1 MKIKPHLYEFNLKFV
16 YLYACVILSYL
27 RRICGEKS
35 RLCEIREVIMQVRQG
50 DDSLK
55 QLQSLLSYAK
65 TLQVASCST

>member
-1 MKIKPHLYEFNLKFV
+1 M
-16 YLYACVILSYL
+16 
-27 RRICGEKS
+27 RICGEKS

-65 TLQVASCST
+65 TLQVPSCLI

>member
-1 MKIKPHLYEFNLKFV
+1 MKIKPRLYEFNLKFV
-16 YLYACVILSYL
+16 YLYACAILSYL
-27 RRICGEKS
+27 MRICGEKS

-65 TLQVASCST
+65 TLQVPSCLI